1 MGEGATS
8 YTSTHESADAW
19 AERPVQVSSHAYVAT
34 RAGGSTPPGGR
45 AGLQKRGGK
54 EEAKKI
60 RGSKTYDTGVSR
72 LVTHASTK
80 PSSRM
85 LNFEVLMDLGAF
97 TLIWSYDVRHYCPAY
112 TCTA

>member
-1 MGEGATS
+1 MLPPHDGVEARARGPRRCR
-8 YTSTHESADAW
+8 
-19 AERPVQVSSHAYVAT
+19 EREREKKKEVL
-34 RAGGSTPPGGR
+34 RFFPP
-45 AGLQKRGGK
+45 K
-54 EEAKKI
+54 EEEKKD

-97 TLIWSYDVRHYCPAY
+97 TLIWSYDASRRNSI
-112 TCTA
+112 

>member
-1 MGEGATS
+1 MMVSRLEPGAPG
-8 YTSTHESADAW
+8 D
-19 AERPVQVSSHAYVAT
+19 AERERERRKKKKSSA
-34 RAGGSTPPGGR
+34 SFLP
-45 AGLQKRGGK
+45 KKKKK
-54 EEAKKI
+54 ED

-97 TLIWSYDVRHYCPAY
+97 TLIWSYDTIDRNPF
-112 TCTA
+112 

>member
-1 MGEGATS
+1 MLRGGEK
-8 YTSTHESADAW
+8 
-19 AERPVQVSSHAYVAT
+19 
-34 RAGGSTPPGGR
+34 GR
-45 AGLQKRGGK
+45 EGEKSEKKKRKKKRG
-54 EEAKKI
+54 

-97 TLIWSYDVRHYCPAY
+97 TLIWSYDNYK
-112 TCTA
+112 